1 MCKKR
6 NLLITAFLMITM
18 IMALSSYSYAQGSV
32 WDGSKADTSWYQGH
46 EKETVYEISDPAQ
59 LAGLAAIVNGT
70 ADGIQQQDFSGKT
83 VKLTSDIDM
92 GSKAWTGIGLAADSG
107 KGEFIEKDS
116 KPFQG
121 TFDGQGHEI
130 KNIKIEN
137 NESSRG
143 AALFGYT
150 GSSSTLKDFTVSG
163 SVKGVYHT
171 AGVASVCSGS
181 ISGVVNKAD
190 VSATESK
197 LGGIISE
204 GTGSID
210 ISSCTNSG
218 KITNSSKERSTGRLG
233 GIVGTVDS
241 GSGGSISEC
250 SNTGDI
256 EGYQYIGGIIGGQ
269 YGDVDISSCFNKGNL
284 IGISFGKVYLGGIS
298 GKCGGGTISDC
309 YNRGDLHD
317 EHWAQGHIRAF
328 GGITGCEE
336 GRADGTTAITGCYNT
351 GKMTADTS
359 NMVEGTNYIYM
370 TGNISGGNNS
380 TNANTMKYENCF
392 YLKGVLT
399 FADVSS
405 PSYKL
410 WCDVFRENPKAYDT
424 DMITAMTADQM
435 KDDGFPAK
443 LGDAYRA
450 DNDSRNDG
458 YPVLYWE
465 TGEGRVEASYDISSE
480 VYGDD
485 KASVS
490 VTDKAQ
496 AGETVTLSVDNI
508 SSGSQVYKAVIRDKS
523 GKTTDCEKNGS
534 SWYFTMPARQ
544 VTVTVYIEKI
554 VTGSPASHTVK
565 LADGMDAIWSA
576 DAESG
581 YRDSDGRIKTGA
593 TVMVTMKKD
602 RDAATTSL
610 DGITVS
616 GMADKD
622 ITEYSLSKDGNGKG
636 VTGIYAFTMPDS
648 DVTVS
653 NKVTE
658 DTYEKFTVYRQT
670 DEDGVPKPVK
680 TYSRD
685 DMIKLAS
692 GKTQYIS
699 GYSSDTEAFIARAE
713 QAVTLTAV
721 LEDAGLA
728 SCRADG
734 TTYKVTAVD
743 GMSQTYTNDKLYGS
757 ARYYYPEI
765 FNGSDSGKTET
776 DAIFTIKAYMCPQ
789 SEGDVEEKTCDTL
802 NAYRFM
808 FGQTEKEFNNGVPS
822 VENKVNQYM
831 PKHVNSL
838 TVITED
844 ENVDPG
850 DGAWD
855 GTVDVRWYNGHENDK
870 SYNIST
876 PAELAGLAA
885 IVNGKL
891 DKDHGEVLGDFEE
904 TASDDEKTEDNWVS
918 VDDMNGKTITLTADL
933 DMGGRYDKTTEKWS
947 GPNYTPIGGEWCTDT
962 GDEKTCL
969 STSFKGTFDGN
980 GHTVKNIYCNRYFE
994 DRNGIGSAYK
1004 FSQSIGLIGR
1014 LGSHDNDD
1022 RATWADRPTVKNV
1035 TVRGYFLGRRSIG
1048 GIVGKIGKTNDGG
1061 RIENCANFAA
1071 IEGTDSKGTGG
1082 IVGASWNKGLVKNC
1096 YNAGAVRN
1104 TGTAKGFPAGG
1115 ISGSNEVRVVNCYNI
1130 GKVTATVDSYAM
1142 ALGTNNDAGGKFENC
1157 YWLEGSA
1164 AGGGVYSVSESDSV
1178 YERSSSA
1185 MQEDAFLKELNGKS
1199 NAYTADSED
1208 ESINNGYPVLK
1219 VQVNKEP
1226 ELEKLVIRG
1235 EPEKTEYVESQSFDT
1250 TGIEVWA
1257 CYNDT
1262 SEELVE
1268 DVTVEPGSLEPGTDK
1283 VTLSC
1288 EYKGKQ
1294 VAATYKVN
1302 VEPAVLRS
1310 ISVIKAPDR
1319 TVYVAGEDFKK
1330 TGMKVQAVFGAEGIS
1345 DFSKYIDIN
1354 DFSITGGNSLGY
1366 GTDTVT
1372 VSYEYNKNICEA
1384 EQKITVLKAAPE
1396 GSDGVYSLKNA
1407 EDMIWFAAQVNESEN
1422 STIKAQLSE
1431 DIVLTGDWTPV
1442 GSQGSSFA
1450 GVFDG
1455 KDHKIEGLR
1464 LVGSKDDTYLAMF
1477 GNTEN
1482 AEIKDLTVSGTVT
1495 GGSGIAGIVASAR
1508 SNTKIT
1514 GCTNN
1519 VTVEAYEDY
1528 AGGIA
1533 AENLDSSIIEN
1544 CRNTGKIY
1552 AGSFGG
1558 GIAGRN
1564 AGSIRDSVNKAAVTG
1579 TSDCGGIIGEQN
1591 GSGYGLWNEGSVTCK
1606 DSSTGGLFGLLNT
1619 SMENKALYFAKG
1631 TADNAAGRVQ
1641 DGRAA
1646 TVSYWAKEQLGE
1658 SFAPESLGTAYVMD
1672 LIHDIGTVILA
1683 KESAVKAA
1691 RAEYDALDSD
1701 SRRLVTNYSDLTA
1714 AENKITELK
1723 NTPATVKNLKAQAAS
1738 YNSVKLTW
1746 AKTTGASAY
1755 EVYRATSK
1763 SGAYKYIG
1771 KTTSTSCTNKSLTT
1785 GSTYYYKVRA
1795 HKTYNGK
1802 NIYGTYSSV
1811 ASAKPVLAKPSLKLK
1826 SGKKKITVKW
1836 SKVSGA
1842 TGYKI
1847 YRSKKKSSGYKC
1859 VKTVKKS
1866 STTSYVN
1873 KSLKKGTKYY
1883 YKVRA
1888 CRKSGSKYTYSSYS
1902 PVRCTRAR

>member
-46 EKETVYEISDPAQ
+46 EKETTYEISDPAQ
-59 LAGLAAIVNGT
+59 LAGFAKIVNGT

-92 GSKAWTGIGLAADSG
+92 GSKSWTGIGLAADSG
-107 KGEFIEKDS
+107 KGGFIEKDS

-190 VSATESK
+190 ITATESK

-204 GTGSID
+204 GIGSID

-218 KITNSSKERSTGRLG
+218 KITNSSKEKSTGRLG

-284 IGISFGKVYLGGIS
+284 TGISFGKVYLGGIS
-298 GKCGGGTISDC
+298 GMCGGGTISDC
-309 YNRGDLHD
+309 YNRGTLHD

-351 GKMTADTS
+351 GKMTANTS
-359 NMVEGTNYIYM
+359 NMAEGTNYIYM
-370 TGNISGGNNS
+370 AGNISGGNNS
-380 TNANTMKYENCF
+380 TDANTMKYENCF

-424 DMITAMTADQM
+424 EMITAMAAEQM

-465 TGEGRVEASYDISSE
+465 NGEDRAEASYDISSE

-508 SSGSQVYKAVIRDKS
+508 SSGRQVYKVVIRDKS

-534 SWYFTMPARQ
+534 SWRFTMPKRQ
-544 VTVTVYIEKI
+544 VTVIIYIEKTI
-554 VTGSPASHTVK
+554 TGSPASHTVK

-576 DAESG
+576 ETESG
-581 YRDSDGRIKTGA
+581 YKDIDGRIKTGA

-616 GMADKD
+616 GVADKD

-653 NKVTE
+653 NKVTD
-658 DTYEKFTVYRQT
+658 DTYEEFTVYRQT
-670 DEDGVPKPVK
+670 GEDGVPKPVK

-699 GYSSDTEAFIARAE
+699 GYSSDTEAFIAKAE

-721 LEDAGLA
+721 LEDAGLT
-728 SCRADG
+728 SYRTDG

-743 GMSQTYTNDKLYGS
+743 GMSQTYTNNKLYGS
-757 ARYYYPEI
+757 KRYYYPEI
-765 FNGSDSGKTET
+765 FSGSAYGKTET

-789 SEGDVEEKTCDTL
+789 SDGDVEKKTCDTL
-802 NAYRFM
+802 YAYRFM
-808 FGQTEKEFNNGVPS
+808 FGQTEEEFNYGKPS
-822 VENKVNQYM
+822 VENKIDQYM

-838 TVITED
+838 TVITDDED
-844 ENVDPG
+844 ITPG

-855 GTVDVRWYNGHENDK
+855 GTVDVRWYNGHEDDK
-870 SYNIST
+870 SYSIST

-904 TASDDEKTEDNWVS
+904 TKSDDDKIKGNWVS
-918 VDDMNGKTITLTADL
+918 VDDMDGKTITLTADL
-933 DMGGRYDKTTEKWS
+933 DMGGRYDKASKKWD
-947 GPNYTPIGGEWCTDT
+947 GPNYTPIGGEWCT
-962 GDEKTCL
+962 EVNNEETCL

-980 GHTVKNIYCNRYFE
+980 GHTVKNIYCDRYFE
-994 DRNGIGSAYK
+994 NKDGVEEAYK

-1014 LGSHDNDD
+1014 LGSHDKDEQD
-1022 RATWADRPTVKNV
+1022 TWSDSPMVKNV
-1035 TVRGYFLGRRSIG
+1035 TVRGYFRGRRSIG
-1048 GIVGKIGKTNDGG
+1048 GIVGKIGKTNNGG
-1061 RIENCANFAA
+1061 RIENCANFAT
-1071 IEGTDSKGTGG
+1071 IEGTDAKGTGG
-1082 IVGASWNKGLVKNC
+1082 IVGSSWNKGLVKNC
-1096 YNAGAVRN
+1096 YNAGSVKN
-1104 TGTAKGFPAGG
+1104 IGTAKGFPTGG
-1115 ISGSNEVRVVNCYNI
+1115 ISGNNEVRVVNCYNI
-1130 GKVTATVDSYAM
+1130 GKITAEYDSFAM

-1157 YWLEGSA
+1157 YWLKGTA
-1164 AGGGVYSVSESDSV
+1164 KGGGVYPASDRDSV
-1178 YERSSSA
+1178 YVKTSSA
-1185 MQEDAFLKELNGKS
+1185 MQKDAFLEELNGKS
-1199 NAYTADSED
+1199 NAYTADSKED
-1208 ESINNGYPVLK
+1208 PINNGYPVLK
-1219 VQVNKEP
+1219 VQVNKTPSFKDLKIEGTP
-1226 ELEKLVIRG
+1226 
-1235 EPEKTEYVESQSFDT
+1235 KTTDYTEGQAFDT
-1250 TGIEVWA
+1250 TGIDVWA
-1257 CYNDT
+1257 EYDDG
-1262 SEELVE
+1262 SRESVE
-1268 DVTVEPGSLEPGTDK
+1268 DVTVSPEKLTMDTKE
-1283 VTLSC
+1283 VTVSC
-1288 EYKGKQ
+1288 SFGGKTVSEKYSVTVVQ
-1294 VAATYKVN
+1294 KQLKT
-1302 VEPAVLRS
+1302 VE
-1310 ISVIKAPDR
+1310 IKKAPTR
-1319 TVYVAGEDFKK
+1319 ITYVEGEDFDSK
-1330 TGMKVQAVFGAEGIS
+1330 GMIVQAVYSGQGADEHRE
-1345 DFSKYIDIN
+1345 
-1354 DFSITGGNSLGY
+1354 TV
-1366 GTDTVT
+1366 TDYTLSGDKDLEYKAGKVT
-1372 VSYEYNKNICEA
+1372 VSYTYEGKTATA
-1384 EQKITVLKAAPE
+1384 EQKITVLKSKPE
-1396 GSDGVYSLKNA
+1396 ESGGVYSLKNA
-1407 EDMIWFAAQVNESEN
+1407 EDMIWFAAQVNESEKLD
-1422 STIKAQLSE
+1422 IKAQLSD

-1455 KDHKIEGLR
+1455 KGHKIEGLR

-1477 GNTEN
+1477 GDTEN

-1508 SNTKIT
+1508 SSTKIT

-1519 VTVEAYEDY
+1519 VTVKAYEDY

-1533 AENLDSSIIEN
+1533 AENLDSSIIKN

-1558 GIAGRN
+1558 GIVGRN
-1564 AGSIRDSVNKAAVTG
+1564 AGSIRNSVNKAAVTG

-1591 GSGYGLWNEGSVTCK
+1591 GSGYGLWNEGGVACK

-1631 TADNAAGRVQ
+1631 TADSAAGKVE

-1646 TVSYWAKEQLGE
+1646 TVSDWAKEQLGE
-1658 SFAPESLGTAYVMD
+1658 SFAPESLGAAYVMD
-1672 LIHDIGTVILA
+1672 MIHDIGTVTLA

-1691 RAEYDALDSD
+1691 RAEYDALDAD
-1701 SRRLVTNYSDLTA
+1701 GMQLVLNSSDLTA

-1723 NTPATVKNLKAQAAS
+1723 NTPAAVKNLKAKVAS

-1746 AKTTGASAY
+1746 TKTTGASGY
-1755 EVYRATSK
+1755 KVYRATSK
-1763 SGAYKYIG
+1763 SGTYKYIG
-1771 KTTSTSCTNKSLTT
+1771 KTTSTSYTNKSLAT
-1785 GSTYYYKVRA
+1785 GSTYYYKVCA
-1795 HKTYNGK
+1795 YKTYNSKDIPGA
-1802 NIYGTYSSV
+1802 YSSA
-1811 ASAKPVLAKPSLKLK
+1811 ASAKPVLAKTSVKLTA
-1826 SGKKKITVKW
+1826 GKKKITVKW

-1847 YRSKKKSSGYKC
+1847 YRSPKKSSGYKC
-1859 VKTVKKS
+1859 VKTVTKS

-1873 KSLKKGTKYY
+1873 KSLKKGKKYY
-1883 YKVRA
+1883 YKVRVY
-1888 CRKSGSKYTYSSYS
+1888 RKSGSKYTYSSYS
-1902 PVRCTRAR
+1902 SVKYTKAK